1 MRKQTAV
8 FLLIS
13 SILLTTVAQLLM
25 KTGMMGLGELS
36 FSFDF
41 IQQLLSYKKL
51 NSFLIIFSG
60 LGCYGL
66 SMIAWIGVL
75 TRIRLSIAYPFL
87 SVSYILVYLA
97 AMVLPWFNE
106 SISISLLRLSGI
118 VLISIG
124 LIMITRSRTVS

>member
-41 IQQLLSYKKL
+41 IQELFSYKKL

-106 SISISLLRLSGI
+106 SISILRLSGI